1 MQLLTF
7 HMHLFNVLAYT
18 DLTYMI
24 CICYIFIFLNI
35 KKHKNMLQYH
45 PLSDIIE
52 I

>member
-1 MQLLTF
+1 MDITPALDSFDLHPF

-35 KKHKNMLQYH
+35 KKHKNML
-45 PLSDIIE
+45 
-52 I
+52 

>member
-35 KKHKNMLQYH
+35 KKHKNML
-45 PLSDIIE
+45 
-52 I
+52 